1 MSVALC
7 VLDLSNLRGRKPD
20 NEHNLLDVKDD
31 DQIMVVMLEGH
42 DNDHDK
48 YEDIQPKPSDDL
60 AWDEV

>member
-1 MSVALC
+1 M
-7 VLDLSNLRGRKPD
+7 LDLSNLRGRKPD

-42 DNDHDK
+42 DNDRDK

-60 AWDEV
+60 A